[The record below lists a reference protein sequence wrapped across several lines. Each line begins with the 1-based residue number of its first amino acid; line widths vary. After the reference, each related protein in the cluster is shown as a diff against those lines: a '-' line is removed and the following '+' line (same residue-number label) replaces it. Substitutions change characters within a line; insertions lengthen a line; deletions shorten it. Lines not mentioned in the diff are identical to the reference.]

1 MTHQHRRRQ
10 FWYSGALLLLFGA
23 FLYLA
28 TLLPAGKNPS
38 SHFSA
43 AGLKEA
49 GRVARAER
57 LHKKGAI
64 GTKEKPAARADYEF
78 DRLRDPATG
87 TIPAGIRELELAYA
101 STLPSVEQVERIK
114 QPYGLLATSAWSRRG
129 PYNVGGRTRALALD
143 VANENHILAG
153 GVSGGLWRSTNGGT
167 SWTKVTDPG
176 QLHSVTTIAQDQRAG
191 KRNIW
196 YYGTGEIL
204 GNSAS
209 KLGASYMGNGIFK
222 SIDNGVTWNPL
233 PRTQTSTTTTFNN
246 VFQYVYRVATAPSAQ
261 QDEVYAATPS
271 AIWRSANGGDT
282 WAIVLGGGAS
292 KYGTSSYYTD
302 IEVSPSGV
310 KYAGMSQYATGATNN
325 ADQKGAFRSLNGIDW
340 VNITPATWPTTYRR
354 IVMDVAPSNE
364 NIVYFFLYTD
374 ENPTAKAN
382 IWKYEYL
389 SGDGSG
395 TGGVWTNLSA
405 NLPMLGGR
413 SGDLDLQG
421 GYNMVIRVKPDN
433 PNVVVLGG
441 TNLYLSPNGF
451 TSTTGTRKIGGYTPS
466 HANYA
471 LYPNHH
477 PDQHEFVYYPSNPSK
492 TLSGHDGGVSR
503 TGNVL
508 ADSVKWES
516 LNRGYQ
522 TTQFYTVAM
531 DLNTEDD
538 FVVGGM
544 QDNGTWSVGDID
556 ATTLW
561 NEELGGDGSFT
572 AVTTHSLFVSSQNG
586 TVYRFIFNDAGNYV
600 TYARIDP
607 PKAKGYLFINPYS
620 IDPNNEYTVYIP
632 AGDSLWRNKNVRVLP
647 TGGTHSAAGWE
658 VIADLEDVETI
669 SSVAVSK
676 VPANVLYF
684 GTRNGKL
691 YKIQNASVTGM
702 PVRTDITGT
711 NFPANANIGCIAI
724 DPRDANKVVVTFTNY
739 RVESLF
745 YTTNG
750 GTSWTAVSGNLEENG
765 NATTGNGPST
775 RWVTIL
781 PEQGGGAKY
790 FVGTST
796 GLYSTANL
804 QGSAT
809 TWIQEG
815 ASFIGNVPVDM
826 VISRTT
832 DNLVLVGTHGNGVY
846 SRRYNGPLA
855 SKEEIANASKPG
867 LQPGYPNP
875 FRQGG
880 TTTIPFALA
889 KAASVRLVVYDLA
902 GKEVATLVNGKKQA
916 GQHQVT
922 WDGRNHA
929 GHWMPSATYLY
940 QLTVDGKRYTG
951 RTVFLR

>member
-1 MTHQHRRRQ
+1 M
-10 FWYSGALLLLFGA
+10 
-23 FLYLA
+23 
-28 TLLPAGKNPS
+28 
-38 SHFSA
+38 
-43 AGLKEA
+43 
-49 GRVARAER
+49 ARAER
-57 LHKKGAI
+57 LHKKGSI
-64 GTKEKPAARADYEF
+64 GTKDKLTARAEYELE
-78 DRLRDPATG
+78 RLRDPATG
-87 TIPAGIRELELAYA
+87 VIPTGIRELELAFA
-101 STLPSVEQVERIK
+101 ATIPSVERLERLK
-114 QPYGLLATSAWSRRG
+114 NPYGLLATSAWSKRG

-153 GVSGGLWRSTNGGT
+153 GVSGGVWRSTNGGS
-167 SWTKVTDPG
+167 SWAKVTDPG

-196 YYGTGEIL
+196 YYGTGELL
-204 GNSAS
+204 GNSAG
-209 KLGASYMGNGIFK
+209 KIGASYMGNGIFK

-233 PRTQTSTTTTFNN
+233 PSTQTRTTTTFNN
-246 VFQYVYRVATAPSAQ
+246 LFQYVYRVATAPSTT
-261 QDEVYAATPS
+261 QDEVYAATPA
-271 AIWRSANGGDT
+271 AIWRSSNGGTT
-282 WAIVLGGGAS
+282 WSVVLGGGVS
-292 KYGTSSYYTD
+292 KFSTSSYYTD
-302 IEVSPSGV
+302 IEVSPGGV
-310 KYAGMSQYATGATNN
+310 KYAGMSQFASGGEAEK
-325 ADQKGAFRSLNGIDW
+325 KGAFRSLDGVTW
-340 VNITPATWPTTYRR
+340 VDITPTTWPATYRR

-374 ENPTAKAN
+374 ENTTAKAN
-382 IWKYEYL
+382 VWKYEYL

-395 TGGVWTNLSA
+395 AGGAWTNLSA

-421 GYNMVIRVKPDN
+421 GYNMVVKVKPDN

-441 TNLYLSPNGF
+441 TNLYISTNGF
-451 TSTTGTRKIGGYTPS
+451 ASTANTRKIGGYTPTNN
-466 HANYA
+466 NYS
-471 LYPNHH
+471 LYLNHH
-477 PDQHEFVYYPSNPSK
+477 PDQHEFIFYPSNTRR

-503 TGNVL
+503 TSNVL
-508 ADSVKWES
+508 ADSVVWES

-531 DLNTEDD
+531 DMNTTDD

-561 NEELGGDGSFT
+561 DEELGGDGAFT

-586 TVYRFIFNDAGNYV
+586 TVYRYIFNDAGNYV
-600 TYARIDP
+600 NYARIDP

-647 TGGTHSAAGWE
+647 TGGAQSASGWE
-658 VIADLEDVETI
+658 VIADLNDAEII
-669 SSVAVSK
+669 SAVAVSK
-676 VPANVLYF
+676 SPANVLYF
-684 GTRNGKL
+684 GTRAGKL
-691 YKIQNASVTGM
+691 YKIQDASGNASVSASPSQTLD
-702 PVRTDITGT
+702 VTGT
-711 NFPANANIGCIAI
+711 NFPANANIGCITV

-750 GTSWTAVSGNLEENG
+750 GASWTAISGNLEENG

-775 RWVTIL
+775 RWVSIL
-781 PEQGGGAKY
+781 PEAGGGAKY

-855 SKEEIANASKPG
+855 SKEEIENTAKFG
-867 LQPGYPNP
+867 LQQSYPNP
-875 FRQGG
+875 FRQG
-880 TTTIPFALA
+880 TVSTIPFALEKSA
-889 KAASVRLVVYDLA
+889 EVKLVVYDL
-902 GKEVATLVNGKKQA
+902 GGRVVTTLVNGRKSA

-922 WDGRNHA
+922 WDGRGAA
-929 GHWMPSATYLY
+929 GQWMPSSTYLY
-940 QLTVDGKRYTG
+940 QLIVDGKRYTR